1 MINEEKATNIYSQTC
16 IKQPPTGNCKETLTQ
31 FPQNRSKI
39 QEKIAIL
46 CHNWSLD
53 LKFIQKLPEK
63 CIDSVLIPV
72 NKINKMVT

>member
-39 QEKIAIL
+39 QEKLLFYAI
-46 CHNWSLD
+46 
-53 LKFIQKLPEK
+53 
-63 CIDSVLIPV
+63 IDHLI
-72 NKINKMVT
+72 